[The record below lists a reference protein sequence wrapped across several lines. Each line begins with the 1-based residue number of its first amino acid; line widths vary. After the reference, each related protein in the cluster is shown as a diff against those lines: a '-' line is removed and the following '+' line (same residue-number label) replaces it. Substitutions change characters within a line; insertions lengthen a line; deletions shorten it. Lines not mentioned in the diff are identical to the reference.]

1 MTIGVITLSYAK
13 RAEHQEPN
21 PVNQRLATATQIVTE
36 HIAHDAH
43 RQFVVV
49 AQWEVALQL
58 TRDGMKVDRV
68 VTQAD
73 ATRKESRLYLDS
85 EDVIRVAAEHFAA
98 LGITDV
104 VIVAKRFIHL
114 ALCRRLAAQHGLTVM
129 TQFDIPKVGYDNDP
143 RNLQWWC
150 KGPIRE
156 AAYTGLQVLG
166 KIPGMP
172 NMHGIGERRPSA

>member
-21 PVNQRLATATQIVTE
+21 PVNQRLAMVTQIVTE
-36 HIAHDAH
+36 RIVNEA
-43 RQFVVV
+43 QQPFVIVS
-49 AQWEVALQL
+49 QWEVARQL
-58 TRDGMKVDRV
+58 TKDGVPVVRV
-68 VTQAD
+68 VTQDD
-73 ATRKESRLYLDS
+73 ATRKEKHIYLDS
-85 EDVIRVAAEHFAA
+85 EDVIRVASELFAT

-104 VIVAKRFIHL
+104 VIVAKPVLHL
-114 ALCRRLAAQHGLTVM
+114 YFCRQLAQKYGLNLLTEY
-129 TQFDIPKVGYDNDP
+129 QIPGVGYDNDP

-172 NMHGIGERRPSA
+172 NMHGIGERLPSA